1 MNEAASVGAKLVYSA
16 HDGTSRDRR
25 PRCTIPRDAVWNL
38 FNSANETTPDTRQW
52 FPFAFT
58 PSTVPGFVE
67 YKATYSH
74 FRILK
79 AKLYISRNVLNVEG
93 STNNYL
99 VV

>member
-1 MNEAASVGAKLVYSA
+1 MTLSQ
-16 HDGTSRDRR
+16 
-25 PRCTIPRDAVWNL
+25 DAVWNL
-38 FNSANETTPDTRQW
+38 FNPANETTPDTRQW

-58 PSTVPGFVE
+58 PATVPGFAD

-99 VV
+99 VG